1 MQQGHLG
8 RIDMGAGGGLMLR
21 ADVSLGVGHE
31 EAVEPL
37 QRQAVA
43 AGLPE
48 VSQDVL
54 QHYVSS
60 RVACRRPAL
69 KSLIKNKVKTYMP

>member
-1 MQQGHLG
+1 MGGHL
-8 RIDMGAGGGLMLR
+8 RCVDMGAGGSLMLR

-48 VSQDVL
+48 VGQNVL
-54 QHYVSS
+54 QHHVGS
-60 RVACRRPAL
+60 RIACRRPELRSRHKL
-69 KSLIKNKVKTYMP
+69 K